1 MDLIDEQDDLAI
13 AVNDLLDNVLQTFLK
28 LALVFGTGQQSTH
41 VQAEHG
47 LALQILRHI
56 AVDDT
61 LGQTLYDCG
70 LTHTRLT
77 Y

>member
-1 MDLIDEQDDLAI
+1 MNLIYEQDDLAV
-13 AVNDLLDNVLQTFLK
+13 AVDDFLDNVLQTFLK
-28 LALVFGTGQQSTH
+28 LALVFGAGQQSTH

-47 LALQILRHI
+47 LTLQILRHV

-61 LGQTLYDCG
+61 LGQTLHDGG
-70 LTHTRLT
+70 LTHARLT